1 MKQGLKKKIK
11 PFFKDAS
18 AVPMNIFIKLITFD
32 GGLLKTFTMLC
43 KGFRKHILFEF
54 KNQFHPAVEKFK
66 EKYADYFEFDSV
78 HLWESKIAYGSQ

>member
-1 MKQGLKKKIK
+1 MKQNLKKKIK
-11 PFFKDAS
+11 PYFKDAS
-18 AVPMNIFIKLITFD
+18 IVPMKIFLQLIIFD

-66 EKYADYFEFDSV
+66 EVYKGYFEFDSV
-78 HLWESKIAYGSQ
+78 HLWESKIAYGS